1 MFDMDALI
9 DDILNTVEEA
19 RKFKYAGFILR
30 ADLKKLLENYCGDV
44 AERAYENA
52 KDDFESSNENYNYGY

>member
-9 DDILNTVEEA
+9 DNILNTVEEA
-19 RKFKYAGFILR
+19 KRFKYADFVLR
-30 ADLKKLLENYCGDV
+30 ADLKKLLENYYRDV
-44 AERAYENA
+44 EERAYENA